1 MGSLF
6 KNEMRMKIWK
16 LMEEK
21 GIATFPKPVY
31 HRIANFIG
39 AEKAAQNLRKLS
51 EYERAQVVFCNPDSP
66 QRPVREMTLKDG
78 KILVV
83 ATPRLKHGFLVIAP
97 EITAGK
103 ERFASTIKGAFKYGK
118 GTVAFPKP
126 DLIVTG
132 SVAVDKDGNRLGK
145 GRGYGDREIE
155 MIKEKFGNVLVAT
168 TIHDV
173 QLVEYAPST
182 PLDEKVDIIV
192 TPTKI
197 IRVEHDKR

>member
-31 HRIANFIG
+31 HRIPNFIG

-51 EYERAQVVFCNPDSP
+51 EYEKAQVVFCNPDSP

>member
-1 MGSLF
+1 
-6 KNEMRMKIWK
+6 
-16 LMEEK
+16 MEEK